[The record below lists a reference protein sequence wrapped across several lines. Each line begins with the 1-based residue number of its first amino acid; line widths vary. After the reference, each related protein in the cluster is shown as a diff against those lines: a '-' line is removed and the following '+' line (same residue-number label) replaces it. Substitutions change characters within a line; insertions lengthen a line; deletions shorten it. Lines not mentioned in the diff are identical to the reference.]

1 MADLR
6 SDEKKIEKT
15 LRQVIEKKNV
25 NIFTLPYFSIFGQSA
40 KQKARVVVVMWE
52 LK

>member
-15 LRQVIEKKNV
+15 LRCEYVSLLYP
-25 NIFTLPYFSIFGQSA
+25 IFPFLC
-40 KQKARVVVVMWE
+40 RVQNKRRG
-52 LK
+52 L